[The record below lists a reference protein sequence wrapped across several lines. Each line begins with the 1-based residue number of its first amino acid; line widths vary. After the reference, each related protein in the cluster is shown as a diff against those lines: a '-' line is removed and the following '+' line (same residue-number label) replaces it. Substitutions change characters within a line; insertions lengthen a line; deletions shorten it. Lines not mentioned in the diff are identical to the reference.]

1 MDDAAML
8 RELEGTVE
16 QLFARHLDTTK
27 EWFPHEHIPYGRGRD
42 ATPDEQWSEFDADL
56 GGVQID
62 DAVRSSLIVNLLTED
77 NLPYYFRTI
86 ERVFGPDGAWGAWAR
101 RWTAEEGRH
110 SMAIYGYLMVTRAVD
125 PRALE
130 RARMAQVSGGLIP
143 EPVSAADGFV
153 YVALQELATRI
164 AHRNTGRLV
173 GDPAGY
179 DVMMRVAA
187 DENLHYLFY
196 RDLAQAAIE
205 LDPSTMV
212 PAIERQVLGFEMPG
226 GGIPGFA
233 SHAAAIAKAGV
244 YDLVIH
250 HEQILVPVHPAP
262 LEDRPARRP
271 RRRGRAVTRPPDGA
285 HREERPRRPPH
296 RRAPRRARHDLSGP
310 SGPSGNVTVTVV
322 PRPSAL
328 SMLIV
333 PPWAATAASAIAI
346 PSPLPPRSR
355 ARAGSA
361 R

>member
-1 MDDAAML
+1 MDDAAIL
-8 RELEGTVE
+8 HELEGTVE
-16 QLFARHLDTTK
+16 QLFARHLDSTK
-27 EWFPHEHIPYGRGRD
+27 EWFPHEHIPYSRGRD
-42 ATPDEQWSEFDADL
+42 ATPDEQWSEFEADL

-205 LDPSTMV
+205 LDPNTMV

-250 HEQILVPVHPAP
+250 HEQILVPVILRHWKIDQLGDLDA
-262 LEDRPARRP
+262 EAEQSRDRLMARIEKSGRVARRI
-271 RRRGRAVTRPPDGA
+271 A
-285 HREERPRRPPH
+285 E
-296 RRAPRRARHDLSGP
+296 RRAEL
-310 SGPSGNVTVTVV
+310 VTT
-322 PRPSAL
+322 
-328 SMLIV
+328 
-333 PPWAATAASAIAI
+333 
-346 PSPLPPRSR
+346 
-355 ARAGSA
+355 
-361 R
+361 